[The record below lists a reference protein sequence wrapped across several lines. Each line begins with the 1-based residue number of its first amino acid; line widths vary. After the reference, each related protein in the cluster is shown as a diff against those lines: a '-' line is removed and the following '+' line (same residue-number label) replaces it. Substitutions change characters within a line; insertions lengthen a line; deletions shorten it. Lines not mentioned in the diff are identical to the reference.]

1 MSQELDRVSITLPPD
16 LLEELDSVVADWEYD
31 SRSEAAR
38 DALRAFLTE
47 HRKQRDLKGVHR
59 GTVSLLYDHH
69 VKGVNDAVLE
79 LQHELGD
86 TIVAVQHVHL
96 GEDLCLE
103 TLVVDGPGENIERL
117 VNRLRSLHGVK
128 RVELSI
134 VSASE

>member
-16 LLEELDSVVADWEYD
+16 LLAELDAVVADWEYD
-31 SRSEAAR
+31 SRSEATR
-38 DALRAFLTE
+38 DAIRAFVTE
-47 HRKQRDLKGVHR
+47 HRKQQDLEGRHR

-69 VKGVNDAVLE
+69 VRGVNDAVLD

-96 GEDLCLE
+96 GDDLCLE
-103 TLVVDGPGENIERL
+103 TLVVNGPGQKIEQL

>member
-16 LLEELDSVVADWEYD
+16 LLAELDAVVADWEYD
-31 SRSEAAR
+31 SRSEATR
-38 DALRAFLTE
+38 DAIRAFVTE
-47 HRKQRDLKGVHR
+47 HRKQQDLEGVHR

-69 VKGVNDAVLE
+69 VRGVNDAVLD

-96 GEDLCLE
+96 GDDLCLE
-103 TLVVDGPGENIERL
+103 TLVVNGPGQKIEQL